1 MSRVLHRGNTRYYR
15 VLLGAICGLLLDQS
29 SGLPIHSCN
38 PLPSNQWTDIPVV
51 LDSDHRAGLL
61 ATHNFPHQLPSPLPF
76 RCRWILNNL
85 AFSGS
90 HQDGDP
96 YKLYIYFTQLYLQ
109 ASLIT
114 VKQCNANFTIC
125 DTFNREW
132 NT

>member
-1 MSRVLHRGNTRYYR
+1 MSNCEMSRVI
-15 VLLGAICGLLLDQS
+15 LGAISLLLYDLG

-38 PLPSNQWTDIPVV
+38 PLPSNQWTDIPVI
-51 LDSDHRAGLL
+51 LDADHKAGLL
-61 ATHNFPHQLPSPLPF
+61 TTHDFPRRLPSNLPF

-85 AFSGS
+85 AFSGT
-90 HQDGDP
+90 HVEGDL

-114 VKQCNANFTIC
+114 VKQCNYNFTVC

>member
-1 MSRVLHRGNTRYYR
+1 MTK
-15 VLLGAICGLLLDQS
+15 LLLIS
-29 SGLPIHSCN
+29 SISIFLGYTKGLPTHYCDPLHSN
-38 PLPSNQWTDIPVV
+38 PWTDIQVT
-51 LDSDHRAGLL
+51 LDTDHKAGLL
-61 ATHNFPHQLPSPLPF
+61 TTQGFPHHLPSHLPF
-76 RCRWILNNL
+76 RCRWILNNV

-90 HQDGDP
+90 HEAGDP

-114 VKQCNANFTIC
+114 VKQCNMNFTVC

>member
-1 MSRVLHRGNTRYYR
+1 MISLILGVIP
-15 VLLGAICGLLLDQS
+15 VLLGQA

-38 PLPSNQWTDIPVV
+38 PLPSNQWTEIPITLDI
-51 LDSDHRAGLL
+51 DQKAGLL
-61 ATHNFPHQLPSPLPF
+61 TTHGFPHHLPSSLPF
-76 RCRWILNNL
+76 RCRWILNNI

-90 HQDGDP
+90 HEGGDP

-114 VKQCNANFTIC
+114 VKQCNSNFTVC